1 MLMITM
7 KVSDSGYY
15 YKEMTE
21 PGFPVDVIHRHL
33 ESPGMM
39 TERHW
44 HEHMQVFSFSAG
56 YGGSVVVTCGSERVV
71 ARGGDLVIVNPRELH
86 SAECVE
92 GPMDWDVIRVD
103 FAFIASRIND
113 GCQANFIAPLEGGDI
128 VFQNLVRSDPAVA
141 DCVSRIVAEFARR
154 EPGFELSIKGSLYA
168 LLALLFR
175 SHCVRR
181 MDNREREER
190 ARNVERLS
198 AILEYIDGNLGS
210 SLRLGDLATRAGVT
224 PFHFCKIFRAGMGMT
239 PVEYVNRERVARAE
253 RLLAETALT
262 VTEIAYAVGVGDAN
276 YFSRLFRRYRGASP
290 KEARA
295 SGVSHASGTS
305 RDFVDKNG

>member
-1 MLMITM
+1 M
-7 KVSDSGYY
+7 KVIDSAYY

-21 PGFPVDVIHRHL
+21 PGFPVDVIHRSL
-33 ESPGMM
+33 GSQGMM

-44 HEHMQVFSFSAG
+44 HEHMQFFAFH
-56 YGGSVVVTCGSERVV
+56 GGGKAVVTCGSERVA

-92 GPMDWDVIRVD
+92 GPMEWYVIRVD
-103 FAFIASRIND
+103 FAFLASRVND
-113 GCQANFIAPLEGGDI
+113 SCQANFIAPLEDGDI
-128 VFQNLVRSDPAVA
+128 VFRNLVRGDRAVTE
-141 DCVSRIVAEFARR
+141 CVSRIVGDFARR
-154 EPGFELSIKGSLYA
+154 EPGFELSVKGSLYS

-210 SLRLGDLATRAGVT
+210 PLRLSDLATRAGVT

-239 PVEYVNRERVARAE
+239 PVEYVNRQRVARSE

-262 VTEIAYAVGVGDAN
+262 VTEIAYACGVGDAN
-276 YFSRLFRRYRGASP
+276 YFSRLFRRYRGVSP

-295 SGVSHASGTS
+295 KSGVILAA
-305 RDFVDKNG
+305 RDGV

>member
-1 MLMITM
+1 
-7 KVSDSGYY
+7 
-15 YKEMTE
+15 
-21 PGFPVDVIHRHL
+21 
-33 ESPGMM
+33 MM

-44 HEHMQVFSFSAG
+44 HEHMQFFSFSG
-56 YGGSVVVTCGSERVV
+56 DGGGKAVVTCGSERIA
-71 ARGGDLVIVNPRELH
+71 ARSGDLVIVNSRELH

-92 GPMDWDVIRVD
+92 GPLEWDVIRVD
-103 FAFIASRIND
+103 FAFLASRVND
-113 GCQANFIAPLEGGDI
+113 SCQASFIAPLEDGDI
-128 VFQNLVRSDPAVA
+128 VFRNLVRADRAVA
-141 DCVSRIVAEFARR
+141 DSVSRIVGEFARR
-154 EPGFELSIKGSLYA
+154 EPGFELSIKGALYE

-198 AILEYIDGNLGS
+198 AILEYIDGNLDS
-210 SLRLGDLATRAGVT
+210 PFSLNDLATRAGVT

-262 VTEIAYAVGVGDAN
+262 VTEVAYAVGVGDAN
-276 YFSRLFRRYRGASP
+276 YFSRLFRRYRGVSP

-295 SGVSHASGTS
+295 SGAS